1 MRRLLPVLVALVFAV
16 PAAGAPSAKLAAVTL
31 DGVGGV
37 VPGMTVAQI
46 EQQWGTTL
54 QPVGRTCGFV
64 PFAVG
69 DVRGRALFSGGKL
82 GALFFDQGA
91 TTLSGIG
98 IGTKLS
104 VLVKRFGTKLKTEPG
119 SQFLF
124 LVRHDKPHWQIR
136 FDLDLVTNTVER
148 IGFGENWYVHVLAGC
163 G

>member
-1 MRRLLPVLVALVFAV
+1 MRRLLPVLVALVFATT
-16 PAAGAPSAKLAAVTL
+16 AAGAPSQKLAAVTL

-46 EQQWGTTL
+46 EQLWGWSI
-54 QPVGRTCGFV
+54 QPVGRPCGFV
-64 PFAVG
+64 PFGVG
-69 DVRGRALFSGGKL
+69 GVHGRALFSDGKL
-82 GALFFDQGA
+82 GALFFDRGA

-104 VLVKRFGTKLKTEPG
+104 VLVKRFGANLKTQAG

-124 LVRHDKPHWQIR
+124 LVRHDAPHWQIR
-136 FDLDLVTNTVER
+136 FDLDPATRTVAQ
-148 IGFGENWYVHVLAGC
+148 IGFGEDWYVHVLAGC